1 MSEECAGECEMCVAW
16 REGSVCGGG
25 GAGAP
30 NKVFRVK
37 WVNNVNRNDCTC
49 EQ

>member
-1 MSEECAGECEMCVAW
+1 MKVLRNEQGGLCEK
-16 REGSVCGGG
+16 EGG
-25 GAGAP
+25 P

-49 EQ
+49 E